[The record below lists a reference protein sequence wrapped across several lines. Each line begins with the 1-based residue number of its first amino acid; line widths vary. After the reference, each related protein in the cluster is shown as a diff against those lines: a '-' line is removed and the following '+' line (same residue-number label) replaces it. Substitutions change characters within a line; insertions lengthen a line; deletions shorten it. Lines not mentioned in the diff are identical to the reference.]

1 MYFCIREFMLKR
13 DRGTGREDS
22 AKFSLSESTGN
33 KYLNSNHMKKF
44 LTRSLL
50 LILFITGGIGN
61 AFADYWEAGSYNGP
75 FQFTRTVLSLDTT
88 WIGWRFANYNYDGID
103 DELRYSR
110 WYVGGNK
117 AGWETYRTKPS
128 EYFYTPFWQGKEILY
143 LERGHGITQRQ
154 NEEYGVGDIT
164 AEKNVDDI
172 ISHEMIFYPGELMG
186 PEEMKYFYIRVTG
199 FWDIDSDDGDGHWM
213 GQGESSL
220 GNAADGAT
228 WQGPGVRH
236 RGNGV
241 ARYAQVT

>member
-1 MYFCIREFMLKR
+1 MLTR
-13 DRGTGREDS
+13 YWGTGREDS

-117 AGWETYRTKPS
+117 AGWETYRIKPS

-143 LERGHGITQRQ
+143 MERGHGITQRQ
-154 NEEYGVGDIT
+154 NEE
-164 AEKNVDDI
+164 
-172 ISHEMIFYPGELMG
+172 
-186 PEEMKYFYIRVTG
+186 
-199 FWDIDSDDGDGHWM
+199 
-213 GQGESSL
+213 
-220 GNAADGAT
+220 
-228 WQGPGVRH
+228 
-236 RGNGV
+236 
-241 ARYAQVT
+241 